1 LAAVASI
8 YTPATPAG
16 ADRIRSLVKAAK
28 ARRVTPVLGAQPRS
42 RISSVERPRYLPAA
56 TQYSASSTLDFGNWP
71 IVAVRQL
78 IVPAAVVVL
87 I

>member
-1 LAAVASI
+1 
-8 YTPATPAG
+8 
-16 ADRIRSLVKAAK
+16 
-28 ARRVTPVLGAQPRS
+28 LGAQPRS